1 MELVTTAAAA
11 AAATTA
17 GLAYLEAKFHFRK
30 DLHYI
35 RGRRTLRKMLERAT
49 REKRLSPYY
58 FIEQNAREDPNYE
71 AIWSRVGC
79 YTRKEMYDRANQYG
93 QWFLAQG
100 VQPGNLVALFMI
112 NSPDFITAWLGLL
125 AIGAAPAM
133 INFHLTSKALLHC
146 LNISGAKLILVDGP
160 PDAHARIAAVQ
171 SDLDAQGYRVVDLA
185 LARPEVYATDAR
197 RPGDELRAGVQA
209 HSPSSMFYTSGT
221 TGLPK
226 ACNLPIGAMFGH
238 GAGNV
243 TGLNPVDRPNER
255 YYVCMPYYH
264 GTGGINAMA
273 QVLCGTT
280 LCVAP
285 KFSVSGFWRDIRD
298 SRATWFV
305 YVGET
310 LRYLLAAPP
319 SDDDKNHSVHTIY
332 GNGLRPD
339 VWDKFRD
346 RFGIERIHEFFNST
360 EGVFPLDN
368 VCRGDFQKHS
378 VGHHGLLLRLKY
390 RDEYVPVAIDAE
402 TGDIARDPDTGFAYR
417 VPYALGGEVLVRI
430 PGERVFGGYV
440 GNEAATEKK
449 LERNVFAKG
458 DCFYRTGDALRRD
471 DDGRWFFMDRLGDT
485 FRWKGENVSTTEV
498 SEVLGKFP
506 GVLEANVYG
515 VDLPGHDGKAG
526 AVALHLD
533 PEQRAHFSHEA
544 FLAHARK
551 HLPRYAVPVFV
562 RHLREASTTHNNKQ
576 NKVPLKNEGVHPDKV
591 ASTDDVLW
599 IDRHGKGVTYIPFTR
614 TDWDDLHAGK
624 ARL

>member
-11 AAATTA
+11 VAVTTA
-17 GLAYLEAKFHFRK
+17 GLAYLDARFHLRK
-30 DLHYI
+30 DLKYI
-35 RGRRTLRKMLERAT
+35 RGRRILRKLLERAT
-49 REKRLSPYY
+49 REKRLSPY
-58 FIEQNAREDPNYE
+58 FFVEDNARASPNYE
-71 AIWSRVGC
+71 ALWSRAGC
-79 YTRKEMYDRANQYG
+79 YTRKELYDRANQYA

-100 VQPGNLVALFMI
+100 VQPGDLVAFFMI

-146 LNISGAKLILVDGP
+146 LNISGAKLVMVDGP

-171 SDLDAQGYRVVDLA
+171 GELDNQGYRVVDLA
-185 LARPEVYATDAR
+185 AARPEVYATDAR

-209 HSPSSMFYTSGT
+209 HSPAAMFYTSGT

-226 ACNLPIGAMFGH
+226 ACYLPIWVMFGH

-255 YYVCMPYYH
+255 YYVCMPFYH
-264 GTGGINAMA
+264 GTGGISAMM

-319 SDDDKNHSVHTIY
+319 SVDDRNHSVHTIY

-339 VWDKFRD
+339 VWDRFRE

-360 EGVFPLDN
+360 EGVLPLDN
-368 VCRGDFQKHS
+368 VCRGDFLRHA
-378 VGHHGLLLRLKY
+378 VGHHGLLLRHKY
-390 RDEYVPVAIDAE
+390 RNEYVPVAVDAE

-440 GNEAATEKK
+440 GNPAATEKK
-449 LERNVFAKG
+449 LERDVFAKG

-471 DDGRWFFMDRLGDT
+471 DDGRWFFLDRLGDT
-485 FRWKGENVSTTEV
+485 FRWKGENVSTAEV

-533 PEQRAHFSHEA
+533 PQQRAHFSHEV

-562 RHLREASTTHNNKQ
+562 RHLSKASTTHNNKQ
-576 NKVPLKNEGVHPDKV
+576 NKLPLKNEGVHPDRV
-591 ASTDDVLW
+591 PGSDEVLW
-599 IDRHGKGVTYIPFTR
+599 IDGHGKGVTYIPFTR
-614 TDWDDLHAGK
+614 TDWDDINVGK

>member
-17 GLAYLEAKFHFRK
+17 GLAYLEARFHLRK
-30 DLHYI
+30 DIQYI
-35 RGRRTLRKMLERAT
+35 RGRRILGKMMARAIK
-49 REKRLSPYY
+49 EKRLSPYY
-58 FIEQNAREDPNYE
+58 FIEENTRQNPDHE
-71 AIWSRVGC
+71 AIWSRDGC
-79 YTRKEMYDRANQYG
+79 YTRKEMYDRANQYA
-93 QWFLAQG
+93 QWFLKQG
-100 VQPGNLVALFMI
+100 VQPGDLVAFFMI

-146 LNISGAKLILVDGP
+146 LGISAAKLILVDGP

-171 SDLDAQGYRVVDLA
+171 TDLDAQGYRVVDLA
-185 LARPEVYATDAR
+185 DARPDVYALDAR
-197 RPGDELRAGVQA
+197 RPGDELRAGVLP

-226 ACNLPIGAMFGH
+226 ACYLPIAPMFGH
-238 GAGNV
+238 GAGNL

-280 LCVAP
+280 LCIAP

-319 SDDDKNHSVHTIY
+319 SPDDKNHNVHTIF

-368 VCRGDFQKHS
+368 VCRGDFHKHS
-378 VGHHGLLLRLKY
+378 VGHHGLLLRWRY
-390 RDEYVPVAIDAE
+390 NDEYIPVAIDPE
-402 TGDIARDPDTGFAYR
+402 TGDIARNPDTGFAYR
-417 VPYALGGEVLVRI
+417 VPYAQGGEVLIRI

-449 LERNVFAKG
+449 LERNVFRKG

-498 SEVLGKFP
+498 GEVLGTFP

-515 VDLPGHDGKAG
+515 VGLPGHDGKAG

-533 PEQRAHFSHEA
+533 PAKRADFNHQQ

-551 HLPRYAVPVFV
+551 HLPKYAVPVFV
-562 RHLREASTTHNNKQ
+562 RHVQAASTTHNNKQ
-576 NKVPLKNEGVHPDKV
+576 NKMPLKNEGVDPDKV
-591 ASTDDVLW
+591 AAGDVIMW
-599 IDRHGKGVTYIPFTR
+599 IDGHGKGTTYVPFTR
-614 TDWDDLHAGK
+614 DDWESLHAGK